1 MASHLSPAAL
11 KAIFDSL
18 TSGRIAI
25 SAGYAAFTL
34 ISYDYLLTFH
44 KEISRM
50 WQSPKKT
57 LVFYLFVTL
66 RYATLFY
73 QMTFSMSF
81 FLPIWSVKG
90 CKSIIFV
97 EQVCFIFS
105 SSALSGIFAVRTFAI
120 YQRNYYILAGLMILA
135 AVKVFISAT
144 DFFVAS
150 KIVVQ
155 NAAFHNLGFCSESMA
170 GGSVKWNTTSAA
182 LALAFDTIVLA
193 LTLAKTVSTSIKREQ
208 LGLRRSYSYYIL
220 RDGLLYYTAIEI
232 LLLFTVIF
240 NQVPSLAI
248 KVARVVIILQTSLA
262 PTLAQRLVLNLRS
275 LDDKI
280 NGSASITSQPLPP
293 IDFAH
298 GSVIGNIGAPL
309 RVDEDYDDE
318 DEIKEELRYSD
329 DLHGIQMV
337 TIDDKEFPSPQS
349 EDNIGFVI

>member
-18 TSGRIAI
+18 ASGRIAI

-44 KEISRM
+44 KEVSRM
-50 WQSPKKT
+50 WRPRKKT
-57 LVFYLFVTL
+57 LVFYLFVIL

-81 FLPIWSVKG
+81 FLPIWSVMG
-90 CKSIIFV
+90 WVASIAHERVVWLI
-97 EQVCFIFS
+97 S
-105 SSALSGIFAVRTFAI
+105 LAALSGIFAVRTFAI
-120 YQRNYYILAGLMILA
+120 YQRNYYILAGLIILA
-135 AVKVFISAT
+135 TVKVFISAS

-155 NAAFHNLGFCSESMA
+155 NAAFHNLGYCSESMA

-193 LTLAKTVSTSIKREQ
+193 LTLAKTVRTSIRREQ
-208 LGLRRSYSYYIL
+208 LGLKRSYSYYIL

-248 KVARVVIILQTSLA
+248 RVARVVIILQTSLA

-275 LDDKI
+275 LDDKV
-280 NGSASITSQPLPP
+280 NGSGTISSQPLPP

-309 RVDEDYDDE
+309 RVDDE
-318 DEIKEELRYSD
+318 DDDGDDIKEVARDSE
-329 DLHGIQMV
+329 DLHGIQMID
-337 TIDDKEFPSPQS
+337 IDDKEYPSPQ